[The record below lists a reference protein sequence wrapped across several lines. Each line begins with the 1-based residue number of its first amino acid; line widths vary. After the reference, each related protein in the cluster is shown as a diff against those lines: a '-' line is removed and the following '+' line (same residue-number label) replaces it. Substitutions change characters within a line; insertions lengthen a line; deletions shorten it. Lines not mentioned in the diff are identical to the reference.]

1 MVQLVTTEALD
12 FERIVATPLR
22 TDPYPFVIVDRAI
35 LPEVADE
42 LGAELPKVDRG
53 GAIPL
58 DELDRGP
65 LLDKLIADLESD
77 RFRKLMEDKFGIDL
91 SGKEVLTTY
100 RGMMRWKDGLIHT
113 DTPAKT
119 LTTLLYLNPTSDADD
134 ASLRILRS
142 GSDLEDYVAEVPP
155 RMGTMVV
162 FKVTDNCW
170 HGHKPMEGPRH
181 SLQMNYLSGLDV
193 KGHERGRRMLQ
204 RFKRLLF
211 KPR

>member
-1 MVQLVTTEALD
+1 MVQLVATQALD
-12 FERIVATPLR
+12 FDRIAATPLR
-22 TDPYPFVIVDRAI
+22 TDPYPFVIVEQAIRA
-35 LPEVADE
+35 EVADA
-42 LGAELPKVDRG
+42 LGAELPNVDRG

-58 DELDRGP
+58 DELERGP
-65 LLDKLIADLESD
+65 LLDALVADLESE
-77 RFRKLMEDKFGIDL
+77 RFRETMEGKFGMDL
-91 SGKEVLTTY
+91 AGKEVVTTY
-100 RGMMRWKDGLIHT
+100 RGMLRGKDGLIHT

-119 LTTLLYLNPTSDADD
+119 LTTLLYLNPTSDADT

-155 RMGTMVV
+155 RMGTMVI

-193 KGHERGRRMLQ
+193 KGHEKGRRRLQ
-204 RFKRLLF
+204 RWKRLLF
-211 KPR
+211 K